1 MKKIGL
7 IIIGIMIFIFGLLF
21 VKNFNKNLSAKV
33 AIIKI
38 EGVISNYT
46 SIVKKIGVAKNDN
59 SIRSVVILV
68 DSPGGAVGA
77 SQEIYRAIE
86 KLRKKKP
93 VVVSMGNVAASGG
106 YYISAPANVIYANP
120 GTITGSIGVIIQH
133 VNINGLLDKVGIKM
147 ENIKSGKNKDIL
159 YPNNEL
165 TPEQKKLIE
174 ETIKDVYDQ
183 FLDAIVKYRPI
194 KKDELRKFAD
204 GRIFSGRQALRLK
217 LVDKLGNIQDAI
229 DEARKLAG
237 LEKGSFEV
245 IELEDERSFLEK
257 LLGSELKIKL
267 NNLLKTNVGIYYLMS
282 F

>member
-1 MKKIGL
+1 MKKK
-7 IIIGIMIFIFGLLF
+7 FIFLVAIFTVVLF
-21 VKNFNKNLSAKV
+21 LTSFRFYINSSFNKI
-33 AIIKI
+33 AIIYI
-38 EGVISNYT
+38 NNVIVDY
-46 SIVKKIGVAKNDN
+46 IPYVQKIGRAKNDN
-59 SIRSVVILV
+59 TIKAVVLV
-68 DSPGGAVGA
+68 VNSPGGSVGA
-77 SQEIYRAIE
+77 SQEIYRALE
-86 KLRKKKP
+86 KLREKKP
-93 VVVSMGNVAASGG
+93 LVVSMGDVAASGG
-106 YYISAPANVIYANP
+106 YYISAPADVIYANP

-165 TPEQKKLIE
+165 TSEQKKLIE
-174 ETIKDVYDQ
+174 GTIKDVYDQ

-204 GRIFSGRQALRLK
+204 GRVFSGRQALKLK

-245 IELEDERSFLEK
+245 IELKDEQSFLDK
-257 LLGSELKIKL
+257 LLGSEVKIKL